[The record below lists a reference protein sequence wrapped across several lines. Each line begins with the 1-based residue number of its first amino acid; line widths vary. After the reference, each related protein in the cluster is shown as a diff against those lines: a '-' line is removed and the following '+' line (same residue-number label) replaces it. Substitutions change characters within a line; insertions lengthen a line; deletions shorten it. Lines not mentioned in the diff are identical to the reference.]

1 MGDSVGDPVILTI
14 GNSMMGDDGA
24 GPLLAA
30 LLERSPASGWLV
42 FDGGSAPENV
52 MHRVR
57 ACEPSLALLFD
68 AVDMG
73 LTPGEVRLVDDRL
86 IAEQPIMT
94 THNLPVSLLIASL
107 RETIPDVRLLGV
119 QPAVVAFGHPMS
131 SDVER
136 AVQNIHERL
145 SSGMP
150 PSAWPR
156 LVAADR
162 PGDAS
167 AVTAPSNWLF
177 SSEGEG
183 R

>member
-1 MGDSVGDPVILTI
+1 MGDPVILTI

-107 RETIPDVRLLGV
+107 RETISDVRLIGV

-131 SDVER
+131 PAVEE
-136 AVQNIHERL
+136 AVRHVHERL
-145 SSGMP
+145 VKGTP
-150 PSAWPR
+150 PSGWPS
-156 LVAADR
+156 LAAAEGSR
-162 PGDAS
+162 DAS
-167 AVTAPSNWLF
+167 SATAPSDTL
-177 SSEGEG
+177 SSFEGVG